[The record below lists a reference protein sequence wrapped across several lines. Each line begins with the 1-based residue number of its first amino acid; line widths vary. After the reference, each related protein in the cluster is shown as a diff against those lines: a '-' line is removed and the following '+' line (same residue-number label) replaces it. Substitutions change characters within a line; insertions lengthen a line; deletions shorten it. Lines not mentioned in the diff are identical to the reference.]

1 MRKSTLYV
9 LIALAAILIAGITAA
24 VVTLY
29 SDSGKR
35 KVAVDAGEFL
45 DHHELISAVP
55 SDAAIVLC
63 VKNFGRA
70 LDYLSDTVAVFRELT
85 SRKFD
90 KIAQESFDGLKKDPA
105 IISIH
110 YSKDMPPL
118 LVVKTGQAVSDTTW
132 NDAAKLK
139 AVADSAGLS
148 VKVLNGNLLIISSSE
163 TIANS
168 SVRHLLEGHSVIE
181 SSGFAELA
189 GQVAGS
195 DILFVS
201 NTYSDTIFETFLARK
216 YRKLS
221 GFFKEIAGWTAFTTT
236 RHSDSGV
243 SMDGTLLYG
252 GDPAFYMNV
261 LRHAGTSQVSIAD
274 AVPSNTAFILD
285 LPLGNITSYL
295 KAYRN
300 YLDAK
305 AKLDKYEALLSK
317 QKKDAGQSSEDWVK
331 SLDIKE
337 VAMVN
342 LHFDG
347 KMRQML
353 FLRPGGK
360 RQDSG
365 IEDFTRFAGFA
376 KTVFGEVFNAE
387 DESVSATVNGWIVI
401 GSRDCVD
408 EFSQMSFETLKERLS
423 ACGMS
428 DKIPQKGCGFWMYH
442 SMTEDPNLISTT
454 FSPLMAEGFRNVTG
468 GVSYVPV
475 TLSALSKGEKM
486 GLAFD
491 LTRTEIPGGRAP
503 LPSVRDTTVT
513 VNNGEFKV
521 FNSATGK
528 TNTLYQNSHLSICL
542 KDENGKDMWGIPF
555 KHPFCGYVKEIDYYN
570 NGKLQYLFAADT
582 KLYLIDRLGRFV
594 GGFPVDLGKKIALG
608 PEVYDFTGAK
618 GYTAMVL
625 HKDNTV
631 GMYNLHGVPSPS
643 WKGITSEETIKTLPE
658 LLEAG
663 GKRYWIVR
671 TSRQAFLCPFDGG
684 EPVIKGEGEKMI
696 RPDSEITFNEK
707 GSFTAKCRDG
717 KERTFKLEKEKR

>member
-1 MRKSTLYV
+1 MKKSTLYV
-9 LIALAAILIAGITAA
+9 LIALAAILIAGIIVGVAS
-24 VVTLY
+24 LY
-29 SDSGKR
+29 SGSDDGKT
-35 KVAVDAGEFL
+35 AVDTREFIER
-45 DHHELISAVP
+45 HELISAIP
-55 SDAAIVLC
+55 SDAAIVFC
-63 VKNFGRA
+63 VKNFGKA
-70 LDYLSDTVAVFRELT
+70 LEYLSDTVAVFRELT

-90 KIAQESFDGLKKDPA
+90 KIAGESFEGLKKSPA

-118 LVVKTGQAVSDTTW
+118 LVVKTEKEISDTTW
-132 NDAAKLK
+132 NDATKLK
-139 AVADSAGLS
+139 AVADSAGLA
-148 VKVLNGNLLIISSSE
+148 VKVSGDLILISSSE
-163 TIANS
+163 TIVNS
-168 SVRHLLEGHSVIE
+168 SARHLAEGHSVIE
-181 SSGFAELA
+181 SAGFAELSSK
-189 GQVAGS
+189 VTGS
-195 DILFVS
+195 DLIFVS
-201 NTYSDTIFETFLARK
+201 NTYSDNIFETYLARK

-221 GFFKEIAGWTAFTTT
+221 GFFKEIAEWSAFSTT

-252 GDPAFYMNV
+252 TDPSFYMNV
-261 LRHAGTSQVSIAD
+261 LRHAGTGEVAIAD

-285 LPLGNITSYL
+285 LPLGNISSYL

-305 AKLDKYEALLSK
+305 AKLDKYETQLSK
-317 QKKDAGQSSEDWVK
+317 QKTDSGQSAEDWAK
-331 SLDIKE
+331 SLDLKE
-337 VAMVN
+337 AAVVN
-342 LHFDG
+342 LHFGG
-347 KMRQML
+347 KPRQML
-353 FLRPGGK
+353 FLKPGGK
-360 RQDSG
+360 RQNTG

-376 KTVFGEVFNAE
+376 KTIFGDAFNAE
-387 DESVSATVNGWIVI
+387 DESVCATVNGWIVA
-401 GSRDCVD
+401 GARDCVD
-408 EFSQMSFETLKERLS
+408 EFSQMSFETLRERLS
-423 ACGMS
+423 ACGLS

-442 SMTEDPNLISTT
+442 SMTEDTNLIGTT
-454 FSPLMAEGFRNVTG
+454 FSPMMAEGFRNVTD

-475 TLSALSKGEKM
+475 TLSAISKGEKM

-491 LTRTEIPGGRAP
+491 LTRTEIPGGKAP

-513 VNNGEFKV
+513 VTNGEFKV
-521 FNSATGK
+521 LNKATGK
-528 TNTLYQNSHLSICL
+528 TNILYQNSHLSICL

-570 NGKLQYLFAADT
+570 NGKLQYLFAADS

-631 GMYNLHGVPSPS
+631 GMYNLHGVPPQN
-643 WKGITSEETIKTLPE
+643 WKGITSEETIKSIPE

-684 EPVIKGEGEKMI
+684 DPVIKGEGDKMI